1 MSKFERKF
9 GKYAINNLSL
19 ILIMC
24 YAVGYVIQFINR
36 GFIDYLTLNPYAIL
50 HGQVWRLV
58 TWIIVP
64 PDTSNFLFVAIMLLF
79 YYSIGTSLERTWGTY
94 RYNVYIFSG
103 MLFTIIGSFLM
114 MGYSYIFYSS
124 YVSANPGYFFQIAA
138 MFFSTYF
145 VNMSIFLAYSATF
158 PDAVVL
164 FMFIIPIKVKWLGI
178 IYGVILAAQAVTGNA
193 YERFAIIASLLN
205 FAIFWLRSK
214 NVKRFAPK
222 EVKRRQ
228 TFKQEVNRNS
238 QITKHRCAICG
249 RTEKD
254 CPNMQ
259 FRFCT
264 KCDGNF
270 EYCEDH
276 IYNHKHVKYNAYS
289 GETDSQ
295 SNQGNGNNG

>member
-1 MSKFERKF
+1 MSWFEKKF

-19 ILIMC
+19 VLIMC
-24 YAVGYVIQFINR
+24 YAVGYIIQLINK
-36 GFIDYLTLNPYAIL
+36 GFLDYLTLNPYAVIR
-50 HGQVWRLV
+50 GQVWRLF

-64 PDTSNFLFVAIMLLF
+64 PDSSNFIFVIIMLLF

-103 MLFTIIGSFLM
+103 MLFTILGSFLM
-114 MGYSYIFYSS
+114 MGYSYAFYAQ
-124 YVSANPGYFFQIAA
+124 YVQANPGYFFEIAA
-138 MFFSTYF
+138 TFFSTYY
-145 VNMSIFLAYSATF
+145 VNMSIFLAYAATF
-158 PDAVVL
+158 PDAQVL

-178 IYGVILAAQAVTGNA
+178 IYGVFLAIQAFTGTS

-205 FAIFWLRSK
+205 FFIFWLRSK
-214 NVKRFAPK
+214 EIKRFAPK
-222 EVKRRQ
+222 EIKRRQ
-228 TFKQEVNRNS
+228 SFRQEVNRNS

-270 EYCEDH
+270 EYCEEH

-289 GETDSQ
+289 AGPGTDPERSGQ
-295 SNQGNGNNG
+295 

>member
-1 MSKFERKF
+1 MSWFEKKF

-19 ILIMC
+19 VLIMC
-24 YAVGYVIQFINR
+24 YAVGYIIQLINK
-36 GFIDYLTLNPYAIL
+36 GFLDYLTLNPYAVVR
-50 HGQVWRLV
+50 GQVWRLF

-64 PDTSNFLFVAIMLLF
+64 PDSSNFIFVIIMLLF

-103 MLFTIIGSFLM
+103 MLFTILGSFLM
-114 MGYSYIFYSS
+114 MGYSYAFYSQ
-124 YVSANPGYFFQIAA
+124 YVQANPGYFFEIAA
-138 MFFSTYF
+138 TFFSTYY
-145 VNMSIFLAYSATF
+145 VNMSIFLAYAATF
-158 PDAVVL
+158 PDAQVL

-178 IYGVILAAQAVTGNA
+178 IYGVFLAIQAFTGTS

-205 FAIFWLRSK
+205 FFIFWLRSK
-214 NVKRFAPK
+214 EIKRFAPK
-222 EVKRRQ
+222 EIKRRQ
-228 TFKQEVNRNS
+228 SFRQEVNRNS

-270 EYCEDH
+270 EYCEEH

-289 GETDSQ
+289 AGPGTDTDRSGQ
-295 SNQGNGNNG
+295 

>member
-1 MSKFERKF
+1 MSWFEKKF

-19 ILIMC
+19 VLIMC
-24 YAVGYVIQFINR
+24 YAVGYIIQLINK
-36 GFIDYLTLNPYAIL
+36 GFLDYLTLNPYAVVR
-50 HGQVWRLV
+50 GQVWRLF

-64 PDTSNFLFVAIMLLF
+64 PDSSNFIFVIIMLLF

-103 MLFTIIGSFLM
+103 MLFTILGSFLM
-114 MGYSYIFYSS
+114 MGYSYAFYSQ
-124 YVSANPGYFFQIAA
+124 YVQANPGYFFEIAA
-138 MFFSTYF
+138 TFFSTYY
-145 VNMSIFLAYSATF
+145 VNMSIFLAYAATF
-158 PDAVVL
+158 PDAQVL

-178 IYGVILAAQAVTGNA
+178 IYGVFLAIQAFTGTS

-205 FAIFWLRSK
+205 FFIFWLRSK
-214 NVKRFAPK
+214 EIKRFAPK
-222 EVKRRQ
+222 EIKRRQ
-228 TFKQEVNRNS
+228 SFRQEVNRNS

-270 EYCEDH
+270 EYCEEH

-289 GETDSQ
+289 AGLGTDTDRSGQ
-295 SNQGNGNNG
+295 

>member
-1 MSKFERKF
+1 MSWFEKKF

-19 ILIMC
+19 VLIMC
-24 YAVGYVIQFINR
+24 YAVGYIIQLINK
-36 GFIDYLTLNPYAIL
+36 GFLDYLTLNPYAVVR
-50 HGQVWRLV
+50 GQVWRLF

-64 PDTSNFLFVAIMLLF
+64 LDSSNFIFVIIMLLF

-103 MLFTIIGSFLM
+103 MLFTILGSFLM
-114 MGYSYIFYSS
+114 MGYSYAFYSQ
-124 YVSANPGYFFQIAA
+124 YVQANPGYFFEIAA
-138 MFFSTYF
+138 TFFSTYY
-145 VNMSIFLAYSATF
+145 VNMSIFLAYAATF
-158 PDAVVL
+158 PDAQVL

-178 IYGVILAAQAVTGNA
+178 IYGVFLAIQAFTGTS

-205 FAIFWLRSK
+205 FFIFWLRSK
-214 NVKRFAPK
+214 EIKRFAPK
-222 EVKRRQ
+222 EIKRRQ
-228 TFKQEVNRNS
+228 SFRQEVNRNS

-270 EYCEDH
+270 EYCEEH

-289 GETDSQ
+289 AGPGTDTDRSGQ
-295 SNQGNGNNG
+295 

>member
-1 MSKFERKF
+1 MSWFEKKF

-19 ILIMC
+19 VLIMC
-24 YAVGYVIQFINR
+24 YAVGYIIQLINK
-36 GFIDYLTLNPYAIL
+36 GFLDYLTLNPYAVVR
-50 HGQVWRLV
+50 GQVWRLF
-58 TWIIVP
+58 TWIFVP
-64 PDTSNFLFVAIMLLF
+64 LDSSNFIFVIIMLLF

-103 MLFTIIGSFLM
+103 MLFTILGSFLM
-114 MGYSYIFYSS
+114 MGYSYAFYSQ
-124 YVSANPGYFFQIAA
+124 YVQANPGYFFEIAA
-138 MFFSTYF
+138 TFFSTYY
-145 VNMSIFLAYSATF
+145 VNMSIFLAYAATF
-158 PDAVVL
+158 PDAQVL

-178 IYGVILAAQAVTGNA
+178 IYGVFLAIQAFTGTS

-205 FAIFWLRSK
+205 FFIFWLRSK
-214 NVKRFAPK
+214 EIKRFAPK
-222 EVKRRQ
+222 EIKRRQ
-228 TFKQEVNRNS
+228 SFRQEVNRNS

-270 EYCEDH
+270 EYCEEH

-289 GETDSQ
+289 AGPGTDTDRSGQ
-295 SNQGNGNNG
+295 